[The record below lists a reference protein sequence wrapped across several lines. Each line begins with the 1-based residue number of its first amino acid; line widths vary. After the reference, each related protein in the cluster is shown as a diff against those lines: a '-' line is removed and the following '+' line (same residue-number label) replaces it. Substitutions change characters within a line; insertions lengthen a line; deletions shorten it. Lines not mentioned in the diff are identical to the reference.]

1 MTSTLPKLKGEPPTE
16 HSRPDPRDTVAPAS
30 GRARGVVRHIGLI
43 MDGNRRWAQAKGLPR
58 VAGHRQGVE
67 ALRRCVRAAA
77 GLGLRHLTV
86 YGFSTE
92 NWRRPPEEV
101 GHLMA
106 LLRRFLRSEVDALRR
121 QGVRLRTLGERARL
135 PRDIARL
142 LDDAEAA
149 TAAEVRLD
157 QIVALS
163 YGGRQEL
170 LTAVWRL
177 AVAARDGALTSGQI
191 DEARFRGAL
200 QLPDVPDPD
209 LIIRTSGE
217 QRLSNF
223 LLWQAAHS
231 ELVFVD
237 CLWPDFGEPE
247 LAAALEFYRRRHAA
261 EDGAPASPGSGL
273 DGLKRGFG

>member
-1 MTSTLPKLKGEPPTE
+1 M
-16 HSRPDPRDTVAPAS
+16 
-30 GRARGVVRHIGLI
+30 VRHLGVI
-43 MDGNRRWAQAKGLPR
+43 MDGNGRWAQARGLPR
-58 VAGHRQGVE
+58 FAGHRQGVE

-77 GLGLRHLTV
+77 GLGLRYLTV

-106 LLRRFLRSEVDALRR
+106 LLRRFLRSEVEALRQ
-121 QGVRLRTLGERARL
+121 QGVRLRTLGDRARL

-157 QIVALS
+157 LIVALS

-170 LTAVWRL
+170 LTAVRRL
-177 AVAARDGALTSGQI
+177 AAAARDGALTPGQI

-223 LLWQAAHS
+223 LPWQAAHS

-247 LAAALEFYRRRHAA
+247 LAAALELHRRRHAA
-261 EDGAPASPGSGL
+261 KEGVPASSGGGI
-273 DGLKRGFG
+273 DGLNQRFG